1 MIWRI
6 LISLALFHLTVLDP
20 AQAQSETFSFDFMQA
35 DKLCILSLR
44 QRGVRIAAGM
54 RGAELQELLGVDE
67 KGLAAVRKR
76 LKRMLQETCPSEM
89 AS

>member
-1 MIWRI
+1 MPWVVPT
-6 LISLALFHLTVLDP
+6 L
-20 AQAQSETFSFDFMQA
+20 QFDLLC
-35 DKLCILSLR
+35 KLCILSLR

>member
-1 MIWRI
+1 MQVEGDETEPPDDGDRLTAAEVHA
-6 LISLALFHLTVLDP
+6 LI
-20 AQAQSETFSFDFMQA
+20 E
-35 DKLCILSLR
+35 
-44 QRGVRIAAGM
+44 

>member
-1 MIWRI
+1 
-6 LISLALFHLTVLDP
+6 
-20 AQAQSETFSFDFMQA
+20 
-35 DKLCILSLR
+35 
-44 QRGVRIAAGM
+44 M